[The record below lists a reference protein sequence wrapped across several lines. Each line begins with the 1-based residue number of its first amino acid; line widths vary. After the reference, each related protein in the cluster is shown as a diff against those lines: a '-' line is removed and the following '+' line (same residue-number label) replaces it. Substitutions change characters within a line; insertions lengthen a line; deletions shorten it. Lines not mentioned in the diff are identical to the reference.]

1 MLVHDAFSSIGVTL
15 ALLTSTTV
23 DGRWRYVGRSRSMTE
38 YRRRA
43 ISTSSDRMRT
53 CIRHFAV
60 LPWFARN
67 LLIKA
72 LIAAKLGKLTKLIGH
87 DGHTWPY

>member
-1 MLVHDAFSSIGVTL
+1 
-15 ALLTSTTV
+15 
-23 DGRWRYVGRSRSMTE
+23 MTE
-38 YRRRA
+38 YRRENLSGSGRLA
-43 ISTSSDRMRT
+43 NGLRQA
-53 CIRHFAV
+53 AV